1 MSKKE
6 YYKILYEF
14 EPRNPDEMA
23 LEEGDIV
30 IVRVQ
35 RNCMQTIIKWFFQA
49 DDSNNS
55 YEKALAQKGGYNHFV
70 GPLFFLLD
78 LWHVSTL

>member
-1 MSKKE
+1 MFIIYRWALFNFISFLITDLFKPISKPVSKKE

-23 LEEGDIV
+23 IEEGDIV

-35 RNCMQTIIKWFFQA
+35 RNCMHLA
-49 DDSNNS
+49 NN
-55 YEKALAQKGGYNHFV
+55 N
-70 GPLFFLLD
+70 
-78 LWHVSTL
+78 

>member
-35 RNCMQTIIKWFFQA
+35 RNCMHLA
-49 DDSNNS
+49 NN
-55 YEKALAQKGGYNHFV
+55 N
-70 GPLFFLLD
+70 
-78 LWHVSTL
+78 

>member
-1 MSKKE
+1 MFIIYRWALFNFISFLITDLFKPISKPVSQKE

-23 LEEGDIV
+23 IEEGDIV

-35 RNCMQTIIKWFFQA
+35 RNCIYLA
-49 DDSNNS
+49 NN
-55 YEKALAQKGGYNHFV
+55 N
-70 GPLFFLLD
+70 
-78 LWHVSTL
+78 